1 MEHTMN
7 LDVGFFTGAPLL
19 PEIVA
24 DPPSPSCYHLF
35 PGPRIQKSQRLG
47 PDLFFSSGAR
57 RARAVVRSGAAGQMG
72 RLHYLNLA
80 ADSLQVQQTV
90 IDDSIHDCR

>member
-1 MEHTMN
+1 M
-7 LDVGFFTGAPLL
+7 

-35 PGPRIQKSQRLG
+35 PGPRIQKCQRLG
-47 PDLFFSSGAR
+47 PDLIFC
-57 RARAVVRSGAAGQMG
+57 ARAVVRSGAVGENLTAA
-72 RLHYLNLA
+72 RDNLNLNSA

-90 IDDSIHDCR
+90 VDDSI